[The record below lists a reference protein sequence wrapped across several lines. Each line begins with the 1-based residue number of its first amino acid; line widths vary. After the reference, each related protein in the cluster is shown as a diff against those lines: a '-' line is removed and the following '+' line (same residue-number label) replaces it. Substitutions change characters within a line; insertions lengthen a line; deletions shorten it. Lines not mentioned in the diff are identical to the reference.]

1 MMRSAASFS
10 ARKAAAR
17 VTSAL
22 QMQALWSA
30 IHDVLRQYKGGQPLA
45 LFLAGFYREHPKLG
59 ARDRKMIG
67 DALYCFYRASKGF
80 PAGTSEEQLIQGSLL
95 LCGTSDHARALL
107 PEAWQSAAGGS
118 FDQKLRVLEK
128 AGLSFSV
135 EALFPYGIAFSKGI
149 RADDWKEALLHQP
162 KLFLRTR
169 VPAKDL
175 TPLLKAANI
184 PFEAPL
190 PNALALPNGTA
201 IKDVLPEE
209 SYVVMDFS
217 SQKTGEYLRPAPHE
231 NWWDACAGAG
241 GKSIL
246 LKDMQAKINL
256 IATDIRPTILQNL
269 VTRFRK
275 YKLVPPE
282 THVVDA
288 ADAPRVKKALGS
300 KRFEAVLTDVP
311 CTGSGTWSR
320 TPEGAYFFDPATL
333 ASYNKRQRE
342 ILSNAVYYLK
352 PGGRIV
358 YATCSVFRAENE
370 EVVEGVAKEKG
381 LHIETSHLISGIG
394 HDADSLYVAV
404 LHRT

>member
-1 MMRSAASFS
+1 MRP
-10 ARKAAAR
+10 
-17 VTSAL
+17 L
-22 QMQALWSA
+22 WQAINDILGE
-30 IHDVLRQYKGGQPLA
+30 YKGGQPLA
-45 LFLAGFYREHPKLG
+45 LFLAGYYRQHTKLG
-59 ARDRKMIG
+59 SRDRRVIG

-80 PAGTSEEQLIQGSLL
+80 PASTSEEQRIQASLL
-95 LCGTSDHARALL
+95 LCGTNEHARALL
-107 PEAWQSAAGGS
+107 PENWQAAADQS
-118 FDQKLRVLEK
+118 FERKLRVLEK
-128 AGLSFSV
+128 DGLPFSV
-135 EALFPYGIAFSKGI
+135 DALFPYGIAFSKGI

-162 KLFLRTR
+162 RLFLRLR
-169 VPAKDL
+169 VPVKEV
-175 TPLLKAANI
+175 TPLLAAAKI
-184 PFEAPL
+184 PFEQPL

-209 SYVVMDFS
+209 SYVVMDLS

-256 IATDIRPTILQNL
+256 ISTDIRPAILQNL

-288 ADAPRVKKALGS
+288 ADAPKVKKALGS

-311 CTGSGTWSR
+311 CTGSGTWGR

-333 ASYNKRQRE
+333 ANYTARQRG
-342 ILSNAVYYLK
+342 IVSNAVYYLK

-381 LHIETSHLISGIG
+381 LHVTASHLISGIG
-394 HDADSLYVAV
+394 HDADSLYVAI
-404 LHRT
+404 LERH

>member
-1 MMRSAASFS
+1 MRP
-10 ARKAAAR
+10 
-17 VTSAL
+17 
-22 QMQALWSA
+22 LWQA
-30 IHDVLRQYKGGQPLA
+30 IHDILAAYTGGQPLA

-59 ARDRKMIG
+59 ARDRKIIG
-67 DALYCFYRASKGF
+67 DAVYCFYRASKGF
-80 PAGTSEEQLIQGSLL
+80 PAEASEERRVQGSLF
-95 LCGTSDHARALL
+95 LCGTVEHAHALL
-107 PEAWQSAAGGS
+107 PESWQGATGQS
-118 FDQKLRVLEK
+118 FEQKLRILEK
-128 AGLSFSV
+128 DGLPFSV
-135 EALFPYGIAFSKGI
+135 EPLFPYGIAFSKGI
-149 RADDWKEALLHQP
+149 RADDWREALLHQP
-162 KLFLRTR
+162 RLFLRLR
-169 VPAKDL
+169 VPAKEV
-175 TPLLKAANI
+175 TPLLTAANI
-184 PFEAPL
+184 PFSAPL
-190 PNALALPNGTA
+190 PNALSLPNGTA

-209 SYVVMDFS
+209 SYVVMDLS

-256 IATDIRPTILQNL
+256 ISTDIRPAILQNL

-288 ADAPRVKKALGS
+288 ADAPKVKKALGS

-311 CTGSGTWSR
+311 CTGSGTWAR

-333 ASYNKRQRE
+333 AAYTARQRG
-342 ILSNAVYYLK
+342 IVSNAVYYLK

-358 YATCSVFRAENE
+358 YATCSIFRAENE

-381 LHIETSHLISGIG
+381 LQVTASHLISGVG
-394 HDADSLYVAV
+394 HDADSLYVAI
-404 LHRT
+404 LERH